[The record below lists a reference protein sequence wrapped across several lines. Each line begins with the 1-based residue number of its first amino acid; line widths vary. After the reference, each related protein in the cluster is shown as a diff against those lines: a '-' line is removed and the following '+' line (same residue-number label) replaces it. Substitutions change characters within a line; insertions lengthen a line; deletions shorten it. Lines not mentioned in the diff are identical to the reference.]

1 MLQTIERYD
10 GATWETVTE
19 VQLVDAKVTAINL
32 LYYSHQT
39 FVLLT
44 PQQSLPHLVLQWL

>member
-1 MLQTIERYD
+1 MLHECAGYNEASGMLQTIERYD

-32 LYYSHQT
+32 LYY
-39 FVLLT
+39 
-44 PQQSLPHLVLQWL
+44 